1 MSKNQSLSWT
11 NDDTIM
17 SIGFAENKFVITMV
31 NYKTNTCNTMWLWL
45 PEAMALSE
53 AIDEQMKNLIPKEY
67 QVAPF

>member
-1 MSKNQSLSWT
+1 
-11 NDDTIM
+11 M
-17 SIGFAENKFVITMV
+17 SIGYTDNKFVITMV